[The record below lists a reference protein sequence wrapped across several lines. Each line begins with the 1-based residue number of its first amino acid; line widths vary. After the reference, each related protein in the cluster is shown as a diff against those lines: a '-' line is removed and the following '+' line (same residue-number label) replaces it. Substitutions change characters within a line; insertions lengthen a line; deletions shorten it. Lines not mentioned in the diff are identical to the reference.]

1 MFDFDRKMELV
12 FKSAEQRDELGVTSP
27 DDFLER
33 LQPIV
38 LVTRVIIL
46 TLITRITFIKVKQLR
61 GGEFLVNEPTFSP
74 PF

>member
-1 MFDFDRKMELV
+1 VFDFDRKMELV
-12 FKSAEQRDELGVTSP
+12 FKNAEQRDELGVTSP

-46 TLITRITFIKVKQLR
+46 TLITRITFIKLKQLR
-61 GGEFLVNEPTFSP
+61 D
-74 PF
+74 